1 MLFGLISNIWN
12 LRLLQHYFRFAIVIF
27 ILFLFHWT
35 WFPIK
40 VATTSGMHCHFYNG
54 TNMGEMQQAS
64 DAYRWTIS
72 ILFGAW
78 VFYGYNASSHL
89 AEEALPG
96 IRGGGERDL
105 DQHVQRVVSIRAD
118 ADRHPILLAGL

>member
-1 MLFGLISNIWN
+1 
-12 LRLLQHYFRFAIVIF
+12 
-27 ILFLFHWT
+27 
-35 WFPIK
+35 
-40 VATTSGMHCHFYNG
+40 
-54 TNMGEMQQAS
+54 MGEMQQAS